1 MVKLKKYSVKKTIC
15 EVCSGNGYVK
25 VVHIN
30 KKNHVHQCWQ
40 CDSEG
45 EYYVYNPTSDSSD
58 NNSTDHYN
66 SNPFL
71 H

>member
-15 EVCSGNGYVK
+15 EVCRGNGYVK
-25 VVHIN
+25 VSIN
-30 KKNHVHQCWQ
+30 KKDHIHQCWQ

-45 EYYVYNPTSDSSD
+45 EYYVYNPTPDSSD
-58 NNSTDHYN
+58 NDFTDHYN
-66 SNPFL
+66 SNQFL